1 MNVYEI
7 YGIIGVILIVVS
19 YFLLQINK
27 ISSNDL
33 KFSLMNFFGSLL
45 IIVSLFYN
53 WNLPSFIIE
62 MFWMVISVI
71 GIVKYFK
78 NQHFF

>member
-62 MFWMVISVI
+62 MFWMAISMI
-71 GIVKYFK
+71 GIIKYFK

>member
-33 KFSLMNFFGSLL
+33 KFSLMNFFPTL
-45 IIVSLFYN
+45 
-53 WNLPSFIIE
+53 
-62 MFWMVISVI
+62 
-71 GIVKYFK
+71 K
-78 NQHFF
+78 NFSPKTNYKKQ

>member
-7 YGIIGVILIVVS
+7 YGMMGVVLIVVA

-62 MFWMVISVI
+62 MFWMAISVI

>member
-62 MFWMVISVI
+62 MFWMAISVI